1 MNLLSESPLRAFATV
16 PGKHGLP
23 KLVVSM
29 EFVVRDARSP
39 GFLYERY
46 RSGGLCDSD
55 RYAERAG
62 IEQSVHDSD
71 THMSSVEEEA
81 VFIEA

>member
-29 EFVVRDARSP
+29 EFVVRDVRSP
-39 GFLYERY
+39 GFLCERY
-46 RSGGLCDSD
+46 RSGVPCDSD
-55 RYAERAG
+55 RHTQHAGVER
-62 IEQSVHDSD
+62 SVYDSE
-71 THMSSVEEEA
+71 HAYV
-81 VFIEA
+81 VG